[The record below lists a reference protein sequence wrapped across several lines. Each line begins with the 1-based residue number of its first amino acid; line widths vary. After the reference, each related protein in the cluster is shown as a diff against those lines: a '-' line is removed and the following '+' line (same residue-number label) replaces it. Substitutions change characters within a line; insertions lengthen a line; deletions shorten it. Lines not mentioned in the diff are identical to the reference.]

1 MIAAIS
7 ILLVII
13 IVGRFLNPSNKEF
26 AWFMNL
32 NRPAWL
38 DFERFIPLIWIFIY
52 GCFYFSTLTAWYRSW
67 NLSLMLLY
75 LILLLL
81 VQSYTLVICKQ
92 KSIKNGTLIAFAGWL
107 WGVILF
113 TQIIQ
118 ISIISAVLLIPFL
131 LWSPIGTFVTWQMQ
145 KINSK

>member
-1 MIAAIS
+1 
-7 ILLVII
+7 
-13 IVGRFLNPSNKEF
+13 
-26 AWFMNL
+26 
-32 NRPAWL
+32 
-38 DFERFIPLIWIFIY
+38 
-52 GCFYFSTLTAWYRSW
+52 
-67 NLSLMLLY
+67 MLLY

-118 ISIISAVLLIPFL
+118 ISIISAVLLIPL
-131 LWSPIGTFVTWQMQ
+131 CYGARSEHL
-145 KINSK
+145 

>member
-1 MIAAIS
+1 MLAAIS
-7 ILLVII
+7 ILFVMI
-13 IVGRFLNPSNKEF
+13 IVGGFLNPSKEEF

-32 NRPAWL
+32 KRPAWL
-38 DFERFIPLIWIFIY
+38 NFERYIPLIWIFIY
-52 GCFYFSTLTAWYRSW
+52 GFFYFSALTTWNKSW
-67 NLSLMLLY
+67 NPSLMLLY

-107 WGVILF
+107 WGGILF
-113 TQIIQ
+113 TQVIQ
-118 ISIISAVLLIPFL
+118 ISIISAVFLIPFL

>member
-1 MIAAIS
+1 
-7 ILLVII
+7 
-13 IVGRFLNPSNKEF
+13 
-26 AWFMNL
+26 MNL

-52 GCFYFSTLTAWYRSW
+52 GCFYFSALAAWYRSW

-81 VQSYTLVICKQ
+81 VQSYILVICKQ

-145 KINSK
+145 KINFK

>member
-13 IVGRFLNPSNKEF
+13 IVGGILNPSKKEF

-32 NRPAWL
+32 KRPAWL
-38 DFERFIPLIWIFIY
+38 NFERFIPLIWIFIY
-52 GCFYFSTLTAWYRSW
+52 GCFYFSALTAWYKSW
-67 NLSLMLLY
+67 NPFIMLLY

-81 VQSYTLVICKQ
+81 VQSYTLVMCKQ
-92 KSIKNGTLIAFAGWL
+92 RKIKTGTLIAFAGWL
-107 WGVILF
+107 WGGILL
-113 TQIIQ
+113 TQVVQ

-145 KINSK
+145 KIN